1 MITIVFVKN
10 PFEPDK
16 DRSRKQVECTGEISD
31 RVFNYLVDA
40 SKNSFYTLSDEMSE
54 FFEKNHYF
62 KKSDFDIQDFS
73 VEIFRYFINE
83 GVIVIHEDN

>member
-1 MITIVFVKN
+1 MH
-10 PFEPDK
+10 
-16 DRSRKQVECTGEISD
+16 R
-31 RVFNYLVDA
+31 
-40 SKNSFYTLSDEMSE
+40 KNSFYTLSDEMSE

>member
-1 MITIVFVKN
+1 MQ
-10 PFEPDK
+10 E
-16 DRSRKQVECTGEISD
+16 RSEGGLAMENNKKSLDEIYREVETDLKKG
-31 RVFNYLVDA
+31 
-40 SKNSFYTLSDEMSE
+40 SFYTLSDEMSG